1 MPSPT
6 TPPSRVH
13 SFVRSLWKR
22 YPMDI
27 THKSE
32 SPVGRSKPSCG
43 EVVDAVSCGS
53 LNLREP
59 NGASTGHPEIN
70 KGISGVVKRFKQRRS
85 RTNNHASDSLSD
97 IDDAEVSRYLNTK
110 EEMLYKR
117 MLWEAINGKYVNEK
131 AAERK
136 KGAPLK
142 KAAKTMEKVK
152 STRRS
157 SRINYEA
164 LKILNEELEHGSK
177 ASQSHI
183 ITADSCA
190 FRSDHTPSLEM
201 NGSNESNDSGFQPEM
216 SYDEENETSAPHTG
230 DFYGQYGD
238 EHDTGDF
245 YNRYGDEN
253 HSDDYFLFD

>member
-1 MPSPT
+1 M
-6 TPPSRVH
+6 R
-13 SFVRSLWKR
+13 FVARADMSLSII
-22 YPMDI
+22 PL
-27 THKSE
+27 H
-32 SPVGRSKPSCG
+32 VGGSKPSCG

-53 LNLREP
+53 LNLRES

-142 KAAKTMEKVK
+142 KAAKTMDKVK

-164 LKILNEELEHGSK
+164 LKILNEELEHVSK
-177 ASQSHI
+177 ASQSQI

-190 FRSDHTPSLEM
+190 LRSDHTPSLEM
-201 NGSNESNDSGFQPEM
+201 NGSNESNDSGFQPKM
-216 SYDEENETSAPHTG
+216 SYDEENETSAPRSG

-238 EHDTGDF
+238 EHDTDDF

-253 HSDDYFLFD
+253 HSDDYLFD

>member
-1 MPSPT
+1 M
-6 TPPSRVH
+6 R
-13 SFVRSLWKR
+13 FVARADMSLSVI
-22 YPMDI
+22 PL
-27 THKSE
+27 HL
-32 SPVGRSKPSCG
+32 GRSKPSCG

-70 KGISGVVKRFKQRRS
+70 KDISGFVKRFKQRRS

-164 LKILNEELEHGSK
+164 LKILNEEL
-177 ASQSHI
+177 I
-183 ITADSCA
+183 LVL
-190 FRSDHTPSLEM
+190 LEM
-201 NGSNESNDSGFQPEM
+201 TTRQ
-216 SYDEENETSAPHTG
+216 A
-230 DFYGQYGD
+230 
-238 EHDTGDF
+238 
-245 YNRYGDEN
+245 
-253 HSDDYFLFD
+253 LK

>member
-1 MPSPT
+1 M
-6 TPPSRVH
+6 
-13 SFVRSLWKR
+13 SLSII
-22 YPMDI
+22 PL
-27 THKSE
+27 H
-32 SPVGRSKPSCG
+32 VGGSKPSCG

-59 NGASTGHPEIN
+59 NGASTGHPDIN

-110 EEMLYKR
+110 EEMHYKR
-117 MLWEAINGKYVNEK
+117 MLWEAINGKYVNKQKK

-152 STRRS
+152 SPFLLCYEYDRILFLQRRS

-177 ASQSHI
+177 ASQSQI

-190 FRSDHTPSLEM
+190 LRSDHTPSLEM

-216 SYDEENETSAPHTG
+216 SYNEENETSAPHSG

-253 HSDDYFLFD
+253 HSDDYVLFD